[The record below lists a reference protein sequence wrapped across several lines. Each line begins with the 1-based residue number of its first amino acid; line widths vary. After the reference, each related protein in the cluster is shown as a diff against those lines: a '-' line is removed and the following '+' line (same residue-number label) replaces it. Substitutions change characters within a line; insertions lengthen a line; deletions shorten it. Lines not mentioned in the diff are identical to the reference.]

1 MTGNVLT
8 PWYNVG
14 RHAVI
19 GRVSCLRKTH
29 TFFSRKF
36 IYCSLVPKSLTRIPL
51 VSVFRQLLIPFSTK
65 LTCIVQ
71 VKYVHEGVGNESD
84 SELED
89 SQEEVI
95 DLYSEPETLSFRQL
109 LYRNSEHPLIK
120 QLNASTSVQDVFNFI
135 KEHECVLDGQ
145 LVSQAVIVLWDLQKI
160 FYKVNVL
167 DLYQN
172 QVISSLLN
180 PYDILNNYI
189 NEVCGHQYFEV
200 LLHLV
205 DRWNGD
211 MSLDALTATLL
222 YLNKMGVS
230 MYHPVMQKL
239 ISHCESALECHS
251 PRFPLSAL
259 SRFTVAVH
267 SRRGLWPIFVSK
279 MTLPRILA
287 GIGMFFSALIC

>member
-1 MTGNVLT
+1 MPKTLTGISFM
-8 PWYNVG
+8 P
-14 RHAVI
+14 
-19 GRVSCLRKTH
+19 
-29 TFFSRKF
+29 
-36 IYCSLVPKSLTRIPL
+36 
-51 VSVFRQLLIPFSTK
+51 VFKQLLIPFSTK
-65 LTCIVQ
+65 LTVQ
-71 VKYVHEGVGNESD
+71 VKYVHEGAGNESD

-109 LYRNSEHPLIK
+109 LYHNSQHPLIK

-135 KEHECVLDGQ
+135 KEHECDLDGQ
-145 LVSQAVIVLWDLQKI
+145 IVCQAVIVLWDLQKI

-189 NEVCGHQYFEV
+189 KQVCGHQDFGV

-211 MSLDALTATLL
+211 MSVDALTATLL
-222 YLNKMGVS
+222 YLNKIGVS
-230 MYHPVMQKL
+230 MCHPVMQKL
-239 ISHCESALECHS
+239 LSHCESAMECYG

-267 SRRGLWPIFVSK
+267 SRRGLWPIFISK

-287 GIGMFFSALIC
+287 GIGMSFWNLLKYKHDGRTCSIVDYTPLKGFHIIQEIYP